1 MKKDFNLIN
10 INNSQVSTISLDVN
24 DSFEGAYTDSNISY
38 VVRWQLARRRAGTA
52 KVKAMSEISGTTAK
66 PWKQKGTGRARQGSR
81 RSVQFVGGRTCHGPT
96 PRTFD
101 FSIPKKIVK
110 KALSDSFLVKVKQN
124 SVMVFDYSSI
134 DNLKSSYVKSV
145 LNLLKIE
152 SALFVTDGEKKEF
165 NEISKATRNIKGIK
179 TLDLKSLNVYDLLKY
194 QYLIVDT
201 DSFIKISQLKQGE

>member
-24 DSFEGAYTDSNISY
+24 DSFEDAYTDSNISY

-134 DNLKSSYVKSV
+134 DSLKSSYIKSV

-165 NEISKATRNIKGIK
+165 NEISRATRNIKGIK
-179 TLDLKSLNVYDLLKY
+179 TLDLKALNVYDLLKY

>member
-10 INNSQVSTISLDVN
+10 INSSQVSTISLDVN
-24 DSFEGAYTDSNISY
+24 DSFEGAHTDSNISY

-179 TLDLKSLNVYDLLKY
+179 TLDLKALNVYDLLKY
-194 QYLIVDT
+194 QYLIVDA